1 MKRHRLVGLLGFLPV
16 VATAQS
22 PQGLQ
27 VIPESGVIA
36 NCNFVTGEFHFNCFP
51 VYLGYLIQLAFAF
64 GVGTSLS
71 QIVWG
76 GYEWAF
82 AGLGGDTQGAK
93 KRIQHAIIGL
103 VVSVLAFLIVDT
115 VVLNLLSGPST

>member
-1 MKRHRLVGLLGFLPV
+1 MKRLRPVGLLGFLPA
-16 VATAQS
+16 VALAQS

-27 VIPESGVIA
+27 LIPESGRIA
-36 NCNFVTGEFHFNCFP
+36 DCNFITGEFHFNCFP
-51 VYLGYLIQLAFAF
+51 VYLGYLIQLAFAW
-64 GVGTSLS
+64 GVGTSLM

-103 VVSVLAFLIVDT
+103 IVSILAFLIVDT
-115 VVLNLLSGPST
+115 VILNLLSGPAS